1 MVSFQ
6 QQEPSWLGYNYP
18 FNQTQLTIF
27 NMKTIYILS
36 ALLLFLGFVSCDEDK
51 LDPVNPNQLGIGTFY
66 RTGPQLEAAVNSV
79 YAGIQGNNLYNREY
93 FFLQDLLSDD
103 CQSGGPQLEAPR
115 GQVLNHVFDAS
126 NPLVTANWRGWYRV
140 VHRTNLV
147 LENAEN
153 AVEEITDN
161 FRSRV
166 IGEAHF
172 LRALAN
178 SMLAKASATVPSR
191 SDG

>member
-1 MVSFQ
+1 
-6 QQEPSWLGYNYP
+6 
-18 FNQTQLTIF
+18 
-27 NMKTIYILS
+27 MKTRYILS
-36 ALLLFLGFVSCDEDK
+36 AFFLFVGIVSCDEDK
-51 LDPVNPNQLGIGTFY
+51 LNPTDPNQLGIETFY
-66 RTGPQLEAAVNSV
+66 RTGPQLEAAVNAV

-126 NPLVTANWRGWYRV
+126 NPLVTANWRGWFRV
-140 VHRTNLV
+140 VHRANLV

-153 AVEEITDN
+153 AVDEISDD

-166 IGEAHF
+166 VGEAYF

-178 SMLAKASATVPSR
+178 FELVSL
-191 SDG
+191 